1 MKAKQVH
8 EMTDKE
14 LQNKLNELKS
24 ELFFLRFKNATN
36 QLMNITATNPMR
48 SNLLLN
54 ITWPYPAKVINK
66 LEHIKSPTADNPLP
80 IIIFLLLAIKYRH
93 CETWDKSWQSSA
105 LFLNKQ

>member
-36 QLMNITATNPMR
+36 QLTNPMVLVETR
-48 SNLLLN
+48 RD
-54 ITWPYPAKVINK
+54 IARTKTVIRQR
-66 LEHIKSPTADNPLP
+66 E
-80 IIIFLLLAIKYRH
+80 LAAQKANAN
-93 CETWDKSWQSSA
+93 D
-105 LFLNKQ
+105 

>member
-36 QLMNITATNPMR
+36 QLTNPMVLVETR
-48 SNLLLN
+48 RD
-54 ITWPYPAKVINK
+54 IARIKTVIRQR
-66 LEHIKSPTADNPLP
+66 E
-80 IIIFLLLAIKYRH
+80 LAAQKANAN
-93 CETWDKSWQSSA
+93 D
-105 LFLNKQ
+105 